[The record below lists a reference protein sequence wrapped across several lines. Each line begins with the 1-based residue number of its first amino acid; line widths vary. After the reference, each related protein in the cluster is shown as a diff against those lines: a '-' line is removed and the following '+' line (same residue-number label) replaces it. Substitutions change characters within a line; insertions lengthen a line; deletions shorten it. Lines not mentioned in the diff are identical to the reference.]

1 MPPQAKNYL
10 IILLTATTVTIG
22 VIAWQ
27 QTERLAAL
35 QNELGKAAAAA
46 TVAKPRPVPA
56 LTATPPA
63 VAATPGVASVPSGA
77 GAAAATDMP
86 ATPTAPRGRGNRPDF
101 AALMANPEF
110 FQAMNLQ
117 QRAALDGR
125 YAELFKKLQ
134 LPPANLEKLK
144 TLLVERQ
151 TTRLDVLSSARAQG
165 LDPRIN
171 REELNQLTAAAQA
184 EIDTNI
190 KTTLGE
196 TAFNQ
201 YQNYETTQPQRSLV
215 SQLDQRLSYSGAPLT
230 PSQAEF
236 LVSALATNPSATSA
250 EPAPAGP
257 VTWGGG
263 RSALPIADAV
273 IQRAQSV
280 LTPDQLAALKQLQ
293 SEQAAQQKMHDLMRN
308 PPKPES
314 APLR

>member
-1 MPPQAKNYL
+1 MPPKANNYL
-10 IILLTATTVTIG
+10 IILLTATTLTIG

-56 LTATPPA
+56 LTDTPPA
-63 VAATPGVASVPSGA
+63 VADTPGVASVPSVA
-77 GAAAATDMP
+77 GAAAPTDMP

-110 FQAMNLQ
+110 VQAMNLQ

-165 LDPRIN
+165 LDPRTN
-171 REELNQLTAAAQA
+171 REELSQLTALAQA
-184 EIDTNI
+184 EVDANI
-190 KTTLGE
+190 KTALGE

-201 YQNYETTQPQRSLV
+201 YQNYETTLPQRNLV
-215 SQLDQRLSYSGAPLT
+215 NQLDQRLSYSGPPLT
-230 PSQAEF
+230 SSQAEF
-236 LVSALATNPSATSA
+236 LVSALATNTSGTSA
-250 EPAPAGP
+250 DPAPAGP
-257 VTWGGG
+257 GNWGGG

-280 LTPDQLAALKQLQ
+280 LTADQLAALKQIQ
-293 SEQAAQQKMHDLMRN
+293 SEQAAQQKMHDLMRK
-308 PPKPES
+308 PPKAES